1 MTQRERVLAIL
12 VGFCLLVVGGY
23 YFSNQYFDAL
33 SARDRQIEKL
43 SDSLEDEE
51 FVEAKADMAMDRLI
65 TYRQHALPESRRASQ
80 SFYQE
85 RLRETLESN
94 GFDDILVKPL
104 NGRQGGNHYQHMFS
118 ISGKATMEQLV
129 QFTYEFYSFNIL
141 HKFTKLTLVPVKE
154 SEQLDVSMTVSVL
167 SLNGTDD
174 VPQPEDVRLP
184 QLAHGNLKDYTDVIV
199 QRNLFAPANKPP
211 LFTSKTE
218 VEAELERPLR
228 FRLSASD
235 PDQKDSVTFFL
246 GKDPPPGVELSESGS
261 LQWTPDALGEY
272 KINVEARDNRF
283 PPKSVTQELL
293 VKVVEPKPEPMPQ
306 PEPRR
311 PEFDEAKFTF
321 LTGTV
326 AVGGQPKAW
335 LNNRPKNQQLRLGPG
350 DTFSVGTLKGKVV
363 DVKDREVILEIE
375 GDRRVLSI
383 GQPLAEATPMG
394 PSGGL

>member
-12 VGFCLLVVGGY
+12 VGVCFLLVGGY
-23 YFSNQYFDAL
+23 YFMNQYSSAL
-33 SARDRQIEKL
+33 STRDRQIDTLSKRLDDEK
-43 SDSLEDEE
+43 
-51 FVEAKADMAMDRLI
+51 FVQAKAEMAIDRLGV
-65 TYRQHALPESRRASQ
+65 YKQHALPESIRASQ

-85 RLRETLESN
+85 RLRETLEAT
-94 GFDDILVKPL
+94 GFDDIVIKPL
-104 NGRQGGNHYQHMFS
+104 NGRRGGNHYQHMFT
-118 ISGKATMEQLV
+118 INGQATMEQFV

-141 HKFTKLTLVPVKE
+141 HKFTKLTIIPVKE
-154 SEQLDVSMTVSVL
+154 SELLDISMNVSVL
-167 SLNGTDD
+167 SVDGTDE
-174 VPQPEDVRLP
+174 VPTPESVRQAELT
-184 QLAHGNLKDYTDVIV
+184 HGDLQEYTDVIL

-228 FRLSASD
+228 FRLSAND
-235 PDQKDSVTFFL
+235 PDRKDRVTFFL

-272 KINVEARDNRF
+272 KITVEARDNRF
-283 PPKSVTQELL
+283 PPKSSTQELL
-293 VKVVEPKPEPMPQ
+293 VKVVEPKPEPMPD
-306 PEPRR
+306 PTPRR
-311 PEFDEAKFTF
+311 PEFDEAKFTY

-363 DVKDREVILEIE
+363 DVKDREVIIEIE
-375 GDRRVLSI
+375 GDRSEERRVGKECRSRWS
-383 GQPLAEATPMG
+383 PYH
-394 PSGGL
+394 

>member
-23 YFSNQYFDAL
+23 YFMNQYFSAL
-33 SARDRQIEKL
+33 GNRDRQIETL
-43 SDSLEDEE
+43 SKRLKEEE
-51 FVEAKADMAMDRLI
+51 FVEAKADMAMDRLA
-65 TYRQHALPESRRASQ
+65 TYKQHAMPESIRASQ

-85 RLRETLESN
+85 RLRETLEST
-94 GFDDILVKPL
+94 GFDDIIIKPL
-104 NGRQGGNHYQHMFS
+104 NGRRGGNHYQHMFT
-118 ISGKATMEQLV
+118 INGQATMEQFV
-129 QFTYEFYSFNIL
+129 QFSYEFYSFNIL
-141 HKFTKLTLVPVKE
+141 HKFTKLTIVPVKD
-154 SEQLDVSMTVSVL
+154 SELLDISMNVSVL
-167 SLNGTDD
+167 SLDGTEE

-184 QLAHGNLKDYTDVIV
+184 KLAHGNLKDYSDVIL

-235 PDQKDSVTFFL
+235 PDRKDRVTFFL
-246 GKDPPPGVELSESGS
+246 GKDPPAGVELSESGS
-261 LQWTPDALGEY
+261 LQWTPGALGEY
-272 KINVEARDNRF
+272 KITVEARDSRL
-283 PPKSVTQELL
+283 PPKSTTQELL
-293 VKVVEPKPEPMPQ
+293 VKVVEPKPEPMPDTT
-306 PEPRR
+306 PKHPD
-311 PEFDEAKFTF
+311 FDEAKFTY

-363 DVKDREVILEIE
+363 DVKDREVVIEIE
-375 GDRRVLSI
+375 GDLRVLTI

-394 PSGGL
+394 PAGEL

>member
-23 YFSNQYFDAL
+23 YFMNQYFSAL
-33 SARDRQIEKL
+33 GNRDRQIETL
-43 SDSLEDEE
+43 SKRLKEEE
-51 FVEAKADMAMDRLI
+51 FVKAKADMALDRLEV
-65 TYRQHALPESRRASQ
+65 YKQHAMPESIRASQ

-85 RLRETLESN
+85 RLRETLEST
-94 GFDDILVKPL
+94 GFDDIVIKPL
-104 NGRQGGNHYQHMFS
+104 NGRRGGNHYQHMFT
-118 ISGKATMEQLV
+118 INGQATMEQFV

-141 HKFTKLTLVPVKE
+141 HKFTKLTIIPVKD
-154 SEQLDVSMTVSVL
+154 SELLDISMNVSVL
-167 SLNGTDD
+167 SLDGTED
-174 VPQPEDVRLP
+174 VPQPEDVRIP
-184 QLAHGNLKDYTDVIV
+184 KLAHGTLQDYTDVIL

-235 PDQKDSVTFFL
+235 PDRKDRVTFFL
-246 GKDPPPGVELSESGS
+246 GKDPPAGVELSESGS
-261 LQWTPDALGEY
+261 LQWTPGALGEY
-272 KINVEARDNRF
+272 KITVEARDSRL
-283 PPKSVTQELL
+283 PPKSTTQELL
-293 VKVVEPKPEPMPQ
+293 VKVVEPKPEPMPD
-306 PEPRR
+306 PTPRR

-350 DTFSVGTLKGKVV
+350 ESFSVGTLKGKVI
-363 DVKDREVILEIE
+363 DVKDREVVIEIE
-375 GDRRVLSI
+375 GDLRVLTI
-383 GQPLAEATPMG
+383 GQPLAEATPMSPPG
-394 PSGGL
+394 DL

>member
-12 VGFCLLVVGGY
+12 VGVCLLVVGGY
-23 YFSNQYFDAL
+23 YFMNQYMSAL
-33 SARDRQIEKL
+33 NNRDRQIENL
-43 SDSLEDEE
+43 SSSREDEK
-51 FVEAKADMAMDRLI
+51 FVAAKADMAMDRLI
-65 TYRQHALPESRRASQ
+65 TYRQHALPESIRASQ

-85 RLRETLESN
+85 RLRETLETT
-94 GFDDILVKPL
+94 GFEDVVIKPL
-104 NGRQGGNHYQHMFS
+104 NGRRGGNHYQHMFTV
-118 ISGKATMEQLV
+118 SGQATMEQFV

-154 SEQLDVSMTVSVL
+154 SEMLDISMNVSVL
-167 SLNGTDD
+167 SVDGTDE

-184 QLAHGNLKDYTDVIV
+184 ELVHGNIKDYSEIIL

-211 LFTSKTE
+211 LFTSKSE

-228 FRLSASD
+228 YRLSASD
-235 PDQKDSVTFFL
+235 PDRKDRVTFYL
-246 GKDPPPGVELSESGS
+246 GEDPPEGVELSESGS

-272 KINVEARDNRF
+272 KITVEARDSRL
-283 PPKSVTQELL
+283 PPKSSTQELL
-293 VKVVEPKPEPMPQ
+293 VKVVEPRPEPMPD
-306 PEPRR
+306 PTPKR

-335 LNNRPKNQQLRLGPG
+335 LNNRPKNQKLRLGPG
-350 DTFSVGTLKGKVV
+350 DTFSVGTLKGKVI
-363 DVKDREVILEIE
+363 DVKDREVVIEIE
-375 GDRRVLSI
+375 GDLRVLSI

-394 PSGGL
+394 PTGEL